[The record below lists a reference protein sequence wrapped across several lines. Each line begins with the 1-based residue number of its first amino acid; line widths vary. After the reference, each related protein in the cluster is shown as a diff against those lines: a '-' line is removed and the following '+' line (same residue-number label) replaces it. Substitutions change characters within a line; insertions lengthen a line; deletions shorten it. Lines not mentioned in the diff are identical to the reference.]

1 MPNVVELDS
10 TRRRGSVTGG
20 REYCTVL
27 KVRGY
32 LPAEG
37 EQIGNLM
44 DSTTEEDNIAELIQR
59 KQELLYVTPGELCL
73 GTMHG
78 GMHGCTRRWN

>member
-1 MPNVVELDS
+1 M
-10 TRRRGSVTGG
+10 
-20 REYCTVL
+20 
-27 KVRGY
+27 RGY

-59 KQELLYVTPGELCL
+59 KQELLYVTAGELGL

-78 GMHGCTRRWN
+78 GMHGCTRRRNQTFDVCKPTKRMLTTGMS

>member
-1 MPNVVELDS
+1 M
-10 TRRRGSVTGG
+10 
-20 REYCTVL
+20 

-59 KQELLYVTPGELCL
+59 KQELLYVYAKRELCQV
-73 GTMHG
+73 GNMHG
-78 GMHGCTRRWN
+78 GMRGCTRRWN